1 MKEVKQRKRNTIW
14 YHWCVESKK
23 GELWKPRVELCLLGT
38 IVLVFCSQKWQD
50 SSAALGWVRLWKSS
64 LTQFQHEWLCV
75 CVCVNFSTPTNSSL
89 MPEACPRIQLN
100 SNTIYWKVKLY
111 STSKGLIP
119 HLHPLLQTPITSP
132 GHYLYFWLTS
142 CKSELP
148 TTLSLR
154 LMNLPELFRELRKI
168 HYLLYYWFILKEY

>member
-1 MKEVKQRKRNTIW
+1 MFTRNNSFGILLTKVAGQFSSSGLGEALKRVPWHSSNMSD
-14 YHWCVESKK
+14 Y
-23 GELWKPRVELCLLGT
+23 
-38 IVLVFCSQKWQD
+38 VF
-50 SSAALGWVRLWKSS
+50 
-64 LTQFQHEWLCV
+64 
-75 CVCVNFSTPTNSSL
+75 VCVNFSTPTNSSL

-119 HLHPLLQTPITSP
+119 HLHPLLQTPITSSV
-132 GHYLYFWLTS
+132 HYLYFWLTS